1 MLFSVCLFNWPYG
14 ISLPTTVL
22 LVVLGC
28 GSREDPDDVLPGGLD
43 FLSGDGL
50 Y

>member
-1 MLFSVCLFNWPYG
+1 MVSFACLVSWSHG
-14 ISLPTTVL
+14 ISLPTIVL

-28 GSREDPDDVLPGGLD
+28 GSREDPDDGIPGGFD